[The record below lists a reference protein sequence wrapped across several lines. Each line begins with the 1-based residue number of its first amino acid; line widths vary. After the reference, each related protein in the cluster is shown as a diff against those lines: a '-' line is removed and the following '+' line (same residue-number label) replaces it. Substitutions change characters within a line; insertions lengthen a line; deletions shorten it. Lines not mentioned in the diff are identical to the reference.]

1 MNKLLDFARK
11 SISTVV
17 KLILGNCIIQPI
29 SWLTPKKRIVVF
41 ITRFGNTF
49 EGNLKY
55 LFLYLNNRKDLGDTK
70 IYFLTESKK
79 IRDELKAADLPV
91 LYYFRA
97 STFLTLLRTQA
108 VVVDGNEWAR
118 KLRHQLL
125 IRTAKFQ
132 LWHGSGMKTVG
143 KLKPRL
149 QKQSSFIKKI
159 SDIVGQ
165 HPCYDIL
172 CMNSQVQVET
182 RAHAFNYKK
191 ILINGQPRND
201 VLFVEDSEPY
211 LAGADADTFHKA
223 LDYKKQGY
231 KLVIYSPTHRHPSAE
246 YDAAKEAMDIA
257 GLNSF
262 AEKNKLIIIF
272 KYHQK
277 TRKEHQ
283 YDISNAGNMIEY
295 NKYKDV
301 YPLFAH
307 IDLMITDYSSIFVD
321 YIVQG
326 KPVVFFPF
334 DYDHYVNTERPLQFD
349 YETVTPGKKCYTTPE
364 LTKEIQKVLVD
375 GNDDYVD
382 ARNEVLKKFYDIIDG
397 KSSERIWNEI
407 KEVL

>member
-1 MNKLLDFARK
+1 MDKLLLAKK
-11 SISTVV
+11 SISTII
-17 KLILGNCIIQPI
+17 KLTLGLLIIQPI
-29 SWLTPKKRIVVF
+29 SWLTPKKKIVVF

-55 LFLYLNNRKDLGDTK
+55 LFLYLNSRKDLGDTK
-70 IYFLTESKK
+70 VYFLTESKK
-79 IRDELKAADLPV
+79 IRDELKAAGLPV
-91 LYYFRA
+91 LYYFRL

-108 VVVDGNEWAR
+108 AVVDGNEWSR
-118 KLRHQLL
+118 RFRYQLL
-125 IRTAKFQ
+125 IRASKFQ

-143 KLKPRL
+143 KLKPRI
-149 QKQSSFIKKI
+149 QKQNSFIKKV
-159 SDIVGQ
+159 SDAVGQ
-165 HPCYDIL
+165 HPRYDIL
-172 CMNSQVQVET
+172 SMNSQVQVET
-182 RAHAFNYKK
+182 RAHAFNYGK

-211 LAGADADTFHKA
+211 LVGADAATFHKA
-223 LDYKKQGY
+223 VEYKKQGY
-231 KLVIYSPTHRHPSAE
+231 KLVIYSPTHRHLSDE
-246 YDAAKEAMDIA
+246 YDAVKNTMDIKA
-257 GLNSF
+257 LNSF
-262 AEKNKLIIIF
+262 AEENKIIFIF

-277 TRKEHQ
+277 TRVEHE
-283 YDISNAGNMIEY
+283 YDISAVDNIIEY

-321 YIVQG
+321 YIVKG

-349 YETVTPGKKCYTTPE
+349 YETVTPGRKCFSTPE
-364 LTKEIQKVLVD
+364 LTEEMKKILVD
-375 GNDDYVD
+375 GIDEYSD

-397 KSSERIWNEI
+397 NSSERIWKEI

>member
-1 MNKLLDFARK
+1 MIRLLDLTK
-11 SISTVV
+11 KILSTSI
-17 KLILGNCIIQPI
+17 KLILGNCIIQPL
-29 SWLTPKKRIVVF
+29 SCLTPKKKIVVF

-55 LFLYLNNRKDLGDTK
+55 LFLYLNSRNDLGDTK
-70 IYFLTESKK
+70 FYFLTESKK
-79 IRDELKAADLPV
+79 IREELQTAGLPV
-91 LYYFRA
+91 LYYYRL
-97 STFLTLLRTQA
+97 STFLILLRSQA
-108 VVVDGNEWAR
+108 VVVDGNEWAG

-149 QKQSSFIKKI
+149 QKQSPLIKKI
-159 SDIVGQ
+159 SDIVGL

-172 CMNSQVQVET
+172 SMNSQVQVET

-211 LAGADADTFHKA
+211 LAGADVETFHKA
-223 LDYKKQGY
+223 VDYKKQGY
-231 KLVIYSPTHRHPSAE
+231 KLVIYSPTHRHPSKE
-246 YDAAKEAMDIA
+246 YDVVKGAMDIA
-257 GLNSF
+257 ELNRF
-262 AEKNKLIIIF
+262 AEQHKIVFIF

-283 YDISNAGNMIEY
+283 YDISSADNMIEY

-301 YPLFAH
+301 YPLFAY

-321 YIVQG
+321 FMVLG
-326 KPVVFFPF
+326 RPVVFFPF
-334 DYDHYVNTERPLQFD
+334 DYNHYVNTE
-349 YETVTPGKKCYTTPE
+349 
-364 LTKEIQKVLVD
+364 
-375 GNDDYVD
+375 
-382 ARNEVLKKFYDIIDG
+382 
-397 KSSERIWNEI
+397 
-407 KEVL
+407 